1 MNSETPVTILEV
13 VHEVLAWSE
22 RPLSAVEIA
31 RFARQIGFDLDS
43 WEIKSELEAD
53 LQEWGQNS
61 PFTKIGQSRYGLFA
75 EFTTNA
81 DTEPHPLSP
90 QSLISWLVVL
100 AMLALTLYAFNAAST
115 TITSVLAAEEGTDVV
130 AAAPAT
136 NIDNLLSDMLD
147 MAGGGR
153 LPVENP
159 VEATLSSIDTAWW
172 AANAANQISADTQA
186 VARQILS
193 NPYNTCGPTAL
204 ALIVNYALSQAG
216 GTGGQVTP
224 ATVLSDARN
233 RLGYFIPPYNSG
245 LLEFRHLRD
254 IAGLYGLVHAYP
266 SGQRELLSLEELLEQ
281 LRLGR
286 PAIAGMRYRYQ
297 GEGARYLPAGGS
309 GLYNHF
315 VVVFGTEVVDGQEQ
329 LWLQNPHPGK
339 YLYSDAEA
347 GPELMTIE
355 QFRGSWALNDGSE
368 HRDYGRA
375 VFFELGQ

>member
-1 MNSETPVTILEV
+1 MSSETTVTILEV
-13 VHEVLAWSE
+13 VHEVLSWSE
-22 RPLSAVEIA
+22 QPLSAGEIA
-31 RFARQIGFDLDS
+31 RFARQMGFELDS
-43 WEIKSELEAD
+43 WEVKTEIEAD
-53 LQEWGQNS
+53 LQEWGSNS
-61 PFTKIGQSRYGLFA
+61 PFTRIGPARYGLFA
-75 EFTTNA
+75 GSSASAGPAPN
-81 DTEPHPLSP
+81 PLSP

-100 AMLALTLYAFNAAST
+100 ALLALTLYTFNAAST
-115 TITSVLAAEEGTDVV
+115 TIASALVPEEEGNIV

-136 NIDNLLSDMLD
+136 VVDDLLSAMLEA
-147 MAGGGR
+147 AGGGR
-153 LPVENP
+153 LPVENS
-159 VEATLSSIDTAWW
+159 VETTLSSIDPAWW
-172 AANAANQISADTQA
+172 TANAVNQISADTQA
-186 VARQILS
+186 VARQYLS

-204 ALIVNYALSQAG
+204 ALVVSYARARAG
-216 GTGGQVTP
+216 GAGERVTP
-224 ATVLSDARN
+224 ADVLSDARN

-266 SGQRELLSLEELLEQ
+266 PGQRELLSLEELLEQ

-315 VVVFGTEVVDGQEQ
+315 VVVFGAEVVDGQEN
-329 LWLQNPHPGK
+329 LWVQNPHPGK
-339 YLYSDAEA
+339 YLYNDAEA

-368 HRDYGRA
+368 YQDYGRA